1 MPLKRKIRTTLNPDN
16 LIKKQKHDSNQSID
30 IPIKN
35 CLMWFRTDLRIQD
48 NIALHKASTMIFTKS
63 EKSKYVFAIYLISPE
78 EWRSHDVAPTKVDFL
93 LRNLKELKE
102 SLNELN
108 IPLIIESVD
117 NASDV
122 PGVVIDWCKRLRIS
136 HLFANIEYEVDE
148 MKRDKQI
155 FNLATFNSIKLEML
169 HSQCIVNPGLLKT
182 KEEKPYRVYTPFK
195 NSWFRYVESD
205 LSILEPLPDLFPNS
219 KSIRIS
225 YLETFSFK
233 VPSSIPGFE
242 ISSELAKIS
251 RLNFPAGEQY
261 CHSLLSQ
268 FILQKASKYSN
279 ARDILS
285 QNGTSSLSP
294 YLASGIISA
303 RQCVYKAFKA
313 NNNKIS
319 TGNSGI
325 VKWIEEIIWRE
336 FYRQILAAFPHVCKN
351 MPFKKHFKN
360 IEWNNEEENFMRWC
374 QGKTG
379 YPIVDAGMR
388 QLNGMGWMHNRAR
401 MIVAMFLVK
410 DLLID
415 WRKGERYFMNH
426 LIDGDF
432 ANNNGGWQWCA
443 STGSDAQPYFRIFNP
458 TTQSSK
464 FDPTGEYIRKWVPEL
479 KHLDSKQIHN
489 PFGVLKGSEFKK
501 LGYPEPIVDHQK
513 ARIVALEKFK
523 NVK

>member
-1 MPLKRKIRTTLNPDN
+1 MPLKRKTRTTLSPDDS
-16 LIKKQKHDSNQSID
+16 IKKQKHESNQSID
-30 IPIKN
+30 IPIEN

-48 NIALHKASTMIFTKS
+48 NIALHKASTIIFTKS
-63 EKSKYVFAIYLISPE
+63 EKSNYVFAIYLISPE
-78 EWRSHDVAPTKVDFL
+78 EWRSHDVAPTRVDFW
-93 LRNLKELKE
+93 LRNLKELKK

-108 IPLIIESVD
+108 IPLIIENVD

-122 PGVVIDWCKRLRIS
+122 PSVMIDWCKRLRIS

-148 MKRDKQI
+148 MKRDKQV
-155 FNLATFNSIKLEML
+155 FDSATSNSIKVEML
-169 HSQCIVNPGLLKT
+169 HSQCIVKPGLLKT
-182 KEEKPYRVYTPFK
+182 KEGKPYRVYTPFK
-195 NSWFRYVESD
+195 NSWFRHVESD
-205 LSILEPLPDLFPNS
+205 LSILESSPIPFPNS
-219 KSIRIS
+219 VSIRNS

-242 ISSELAKIS
+242 ISSELAKIT
-251 RLNFPAGEQY
+251 RFNFPAGEQY
-261 CHSLLSQ
+261 CHSLLSK
-268 FILQKASKYSN
+268 FLLQKVSKYSD

-303 RQCVYKAFKA
+303 RQCVYKAFIS
-313 NNNKIS
+313 NNNKLS
-319 TGNSGI
+319 TGKNGI
-325 VKWIEEIIWRE
+325 VKWIKEIIWRE
-336 FYRQILAAFPHVCKN
+336 FYRQILVAFPHVCKN
-351 MPFKKHFKN
+351 MPFKKHMKN
-360 IEWNNEEENFMRWC
+360 IEWNNDEENFRRWC

-388 QLNGMGWMHNRAR
+388 QLNGMCWMHNRAR
-401 MIVAMFLVK
+401 MIVAM
-410 DLLID
+410 
-415 WRKGERYFMNH
+415 KGERYFMSH

-458 TTQSSK
+458 TTQSEK

-489 PFGVLKGSEFKK
+489 PFGVLNESEFKK
-501 LGYPEPIVDHQK
+501 LGYPKPIVDHQK
-513 ARIVALEKFK
+513 ARVVALERFK
-523 NVK
+523 KVK